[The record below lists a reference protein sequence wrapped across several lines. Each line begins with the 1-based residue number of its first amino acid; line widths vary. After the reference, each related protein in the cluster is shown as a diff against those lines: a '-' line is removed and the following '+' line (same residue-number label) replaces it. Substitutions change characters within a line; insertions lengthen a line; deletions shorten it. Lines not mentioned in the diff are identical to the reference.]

1 MYRVILTS
9 RAQKEY
15 EKLTPADLDKID
27 ATLDHLKTEPRP
39 QGVKKLYANIHRIR
53 AGDWRIIYAIFDKD
67 RVVLIGKITRRSE
80 NTYDG
85 VKELF

>member
-1 MYRVILTS
+1 MYKVILTS

-15 EKLTPADLDKID
+15 EKLIPVDLDKID
-27 ATLDHLKTEPRP
+27 TALDRLKTESRP
-39 QGVKKLYANIHRIR
+39 QGVKKIFANIHRIR
-53 AGDWRIIYAIFDKD
+53 IGNWRIIYAIFDKD
-67 RVVLIGKITRRSE
+67 RIVLIGKITRRSE